1 MRKTIGT
8 IAAVAAL
15 TLGAVPAMAGHDANP
30 SPQVQSYTYA
40 LDGVAN
46 NSEASGWT
54 RLTALPNGK
63 IQVKIHVEGM
73 APGVPHAQHLH
84 GITSDGA
91 FVAGSCPT
99 IANDTD
105 GDGFVDTLEGAPAY
119 GGVQVSLTTSGD
131 TSTASALA
139 VDRFP
144 VADADGVLTYNRT
157 FTPDSPAIWA
167 GLGALEVV
175 VHGADLNGNGIYDFG
190 AGPSSLTPNLPL
202 EATIPAVCGGPG
214 A

>member
-1 MRKTIGT
+1 MRRTIGT
-8 IAAVAAL
+8 LGAVVAL
-15 TLGAVPAMAGHDANP
+15 TMGAVPAMAAHDTNP
-30 SPQVQSYTYA
+30 SPRVQTYTYV

-46 NSEASGWT
+46 NSDASGWT

-63 IQVKIHVEGM
+63 IQVQIHVENM
-73 APGVPHAQHLH
+73 TPGVPHAQHLH
-84 GITSDGA
+84 GITSNGA
-91 FVAGSCPT
+91 FVPGDCPT
-99 IANDTD
+99 IADDTS
-105 GDGFVDTLEGAPAY
+105 GDGFVNTLEGAPAY

-144 VADADGVLTYNRT
+144 VANANGVLTYNRT

-167 GLGALEVV
+167 GLDALEVV
-175 VHGADLNGNGIYDFG
+175 VHGQDLNGNGIYDFE
-190 AGPSSLTPNLPL
+190 AGPSSLTAALPL